1 VNRPTARVAVAI
13 VACLLG
19 FLVIVQLRSQA
30 AGTQLASLSAQELT
44 VLVANLNTRNDQLR
58 TEVATLDREL
68 TTLQDAK
75 SRGQSSLDELGQDL
89 QKFRAWAGLDP
100 VTGPGVRVTVAGP
113 IDGETVM
120 DLINELRNA
129 GAESLAI
136 GGVRVVP
143 LTVASGPAG
152 SIAVEGQPLPDPF
165 VIDAI
170 GASDTI
176 TGALTRP
183 GGIQSQLAATFP
195 DVTVTVTPVDKLL
208 LAASTRDLQ
217 PAHGTPRL

>member
-1 VNRPTARVAVAI
+1 VNRPLARVSVAV
-13 VACLLG
+13 VAGLLG
-19 FLVIVQLRSQA
+19 FLIVVQLQSQA
-30 AGTQLASLSAQELT
+30 EGTPLAARSAQELT

-58 TEVATLDREL
+58 TEVGSLEREL

-75 SRGQSSLDELGQDL
+75 DRGQSSLGELEQDL
-89 QKFRAWAGLDP
+89 LKLRSWAGLDP
-100 VTGPGVRVTVAGP
+100 VTGPGVRLTVAGP
-113 IDGETVM
+113 IDGEAVM
-120 DLINELRNA
+120 ELINELRNA

-136 GGVRVVP
+136 AGVRVVP

-152 SIAVEGQPLPDPF
+152 AIAVEGQPLPDPF
-165 VIDAI
+165 VIEAI
-170 GASDTI
+170 GGPDTL

-183 GGIQSQLAATFP
+183 GGVQSQLAATFP

-208 LAASTRDLQ
+208 LAASTRDLR